1 MICNDLSLTT
11 IIIILHRER
20 EIKTKQQINNFLL
33 LIARFLLPFST
44 CIKNVLGNE
53 KFVLNDFSDRIG
65 NVLMLSPEIIN
76 VPL

>member
-11 IIIILHRER
+11 IIIILHR